1 MTATGT
7 PYIIAAPSG
16 GGKTSLVR
24 RLLETTPGVE
34 LSVSHTT
41 RPRRPGEQDG
51 VHYHFVDRIAFQE
64 LVEQGV
70 FLEHAEVFG
79 NLYGTSRDA
88 VLERLELGADVILEI
103 DWQGAQQVRERIPG
117 CRGVFLLPPSLD
129 TLRNRLKSRGQDD
142 PAVIERRMREAVAE
156 ISHYAEFDY
165 LIVNDDFDAAL
176 EALRAIFV
184 ANRQRREIQILRQR
198 ELLRGLLA

>member
-7 PYIIAAPSG
+7 LYIIAAPSG

-34 LSVSHTT
+34 QSVSHTT

-51 VHYHFVDRIAFQE
+51 VHYHFVDDAGFQD
-64 LVEQGV
+64 LVDRGV
-70 FLEHAEVFG
+70 FLEYADVFG
-79 NLYGTSRDA
+79 NRYGTSRDA
-88 VLERLELGADVILEI
+88 VLERLELGADVVLEI
-103 DWQGAQQVRERIPG
+103 DWQGARQVRSRIPG
-117 CRGVFLLPPSLD
+117 CRSVFLLPPSLEA
-129 TLRNRLKSRGQDD
+129 LRNRLKARGQDD
-142 PAVIERRMREAVAE
+142 PVVIERRMKAAVAE
-156 ISHYAEFDY
+156 ISHYQEFDD

-176 EALRAIFV
+176 DALRSIFV

-198 ELLRGLLA
+198 ELIRGLLA